1 MIRRPP
7 RSKRTDT
14 LFPYTT
20 LFRSSHAALVAEL
33 PLALGGE
40 GRLDLLVNAAG
51 VLHSGERFGK
61 VSAAILDD
69 SFRTN
74 AAGPLLLT
82 QALAALLADGAKV
95 ANLSSEL
102 GSITDAGRFGTPS
115 YCIRKAAQNM
125 ASVLLA
131 HAMHARGIV
140 VAALHPGW
148 VQTDMGGPHAPLPAA
163 DPGRGARA
171 GAG

>member
-1 MIRRPP
+1 MRI
-7 RSKRTDT
+7 SDG
-14 LFPYTT
+14 
-20 LFRSSHAALVAEL
+20 SSDVCSS
-33 PLALGGE
+33 
-40 GRLDLLVNAAG
+40 DL
-51 VLHSGERFGK
+51 
-61 VSAAILDD
+61 
-69 SFRTN
+69 N

-115 YCIRKAAQNM
+115 YCISKAAQNM

-131 HAMHARGIV
+131 HALHERGIV

-148 VQTDMGGPHAPLPAA
+148 VQTDMGGP
-163 DPGRGARA
+163 
-171 GAG
+171 

>member
-7 RSKRTDT
+7 RSTRTAT

-20 LFRSSHAALVAEL
+20 LFRS
-33 PLALGGE
+33 
-40 GRLDLLVNAAG
+40 
-51 VLHSGERFGK
+51 
-61 VSAAILDD
+61 
-69 SFRTN
+69 
-74 AAGPLLLT
+74 

-115 YCIRKAAQNM
+115 YCISKAAQNM

-131 HAMHARGIV
+131 HALHERGIV

-148 VQTDMGGPHAPLPAA
+148 VQTDMGGPNATVPAA
-163 DPGRGARA
+163 DSVRGLLAGTGRASGRER
-171 GAG
+171 GCPDVWISVVCV

>member
-7 RSKRTDT
+7 RSTRTAT

-20 LFRSSHAALVAEL
+20 LFRS
-33 PLALGGE
+33 
-40 GRLDLLVNAAG
+40 
-51 VLHSGERFGK
+51 
-61 VSAAILDD
+61 
-69 SFRTN
+69 
-74 AAGPLLLT
+74 

-115 YCIRKAAQNM
+115 YCISKAAQNM

-131 HAMHARGIV
+131 HALHERGIV

-148 VQTDMGGPHAPLPAA
+148 VQTDMGGPNATVPEI
-163 DPGRGARA
+163 GRAHVSTPVTNAHLACRLLLGTQTK
-171 GAG
+171 GV